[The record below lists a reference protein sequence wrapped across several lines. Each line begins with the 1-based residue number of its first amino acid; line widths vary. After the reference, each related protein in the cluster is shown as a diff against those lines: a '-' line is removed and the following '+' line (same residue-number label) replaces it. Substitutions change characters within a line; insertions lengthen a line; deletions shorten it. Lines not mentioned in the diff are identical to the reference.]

1 MEDFPTWLEGPQA
14 DDLLAAWTAAWH
26 PALIAAAG
34 CIPTWASI
42 DSPPHVVARSI
53 YIVPAAFDSRLAG
66 DFAGT
71 FEVCMIRWAVSRS
84 AIVAES
90 LSKLDAPAVVCAEHA
105 AELHAIGLAW
115 LLGELLARRM
125 RSVTNLAS
133 TRFGQAVVDAAKAAV
148 LADEETFRER
158 LKEAYGFL
166 EAARAQYYPADFWL
180 LDLVLLAESTL
191 GDELQSEID
200 SPVVATWVA
209 DAHLIESLSEKQPQI
224 LSQLREAVESGR
236 IAPGRW
242 LMGRIT
248 RRKHGSRNIAQRLKK
263 GQALWTKLVGQAPR
277 VYARRTGGFSALLP
291 QVLSGLGYSGVLYM
305 LFDGMSLPDPH
316 TGRIR
321 WEGTGSVSID
331 ALARTPLDA
340 RSTTTILSLAEKL
353 VTRWITITLRRS
365 RLPIFLRM
373 QVRGFRNCES
383 LVGRARCWGPLLR

>member
-1 MEDFPTWLEGPQA
+1 MTMQPQQITVFFPCHSLEDFPTWLEGPQA

-90 LSKLDAPAVVCAEHA
+90 LSKLDAPAEVCAEHA

-148 LADEETFRER
+148 LADEETF
-158 LKEAYGFL
+158 
-166 EAARAQYYPADFWL
+166 
-180 LDLVLLAESTL
+180 
-191 GDELQSEID
+191 
-200 SPVVATWVA
+200 
-209 DAHLIESLSEKQPQI
+209 
-224 LSQLREAVESGR
+224 
-236 IAPGRW
+236 
-242 LMGRIT
+242 
-248 RRKHGSRNIAQRLKK
+248 
-263 GQALWTKLVGQAPR
+263 
-277 VYARRTGGFSALLP
+277 
-291 QVLSGLGYSGVLYM
+291 
-305 LFDGMSLPDPH
+305 
-316 TGRIR
+316 
-321 WEGTGSVSID
+321 
-331 ALARTPLDA
+331 
-340 RSTTTILSLAEKL
+340 
-353 VTRWITITLRRS
+353 
-365 RLPIFLRM
+365 
-373 QVRGFRNCES
+373 
-383 LVGRARCWGPLLR
+383 